1 MLYYRN
7 ATTIYQPQETNFMTD
22 EPTQTPKNSPNSNL
36 PPFLRP
42 HFLGFARAHSLM
54 RGFVAGY
61 VLFTL
66 TVATAQETSSTADV
80 VMVVSEPLQS
90 TLEELRTKYQLPGLI
105 AGQFYCDPSN
115 SNKQPSKRPPAPI
128 SLTIAATGFRRSGSQ
143 APLLID
149 DPFHLG
155 SCTKSMTATLVA
167 MAIERGDL
175 RWNSTIGEVFSNDS
189 KITNSPWAGVTVE
202 QLMRHTSGAPAN
214 PPWNHFRDPSIK
226 THTHRI
232 AVLHWWMDQP
242 PPTSSDNPPTQQ
254 NAFLYSNLGYMA
266 LGTILENI
274 YQQPW
279 EEIISKQLFEPLS
292 MSHTGFGVPSKTLG
306 DQVPFGHIRPL
317 NLLLA
322 VEQDN
327 PPALGPAGTVYAPM
341 SDWVK
346 YLNLHMRNPTSQETQ
361 KRLGLSPQAMDFLHL
376 PAKPSDK
383 NSPSKPGEDYA
394 GGWHVIDRSWSRGK
408 ILHHNG
414 SNTYW
419 YCVVFLAPE
428 EGRGIFAASNLGLDA
443 AKPCDEALQWML
455 KNLPLTPTE

>member
-1 MLYYRN
+1 MS
-7 ATTIYQPQETNFMTD
+7 I
-22 EPTQTPKNSPNSNL
+22 EPIHPPKNLSNSIPKPVTGL
-36 PPFLRP
+36 LW
-42 HFLGFARAHSLM
+42 L
-54 RGFVAGY
+54 VAGH

-66 TVATAQETSSTADV
+66 AVATAQETSSTANV
-80 VMVVSEPLQS
+80 RIVVSEPLK
-90 TLEELRTKYQLPGLI
+90 TAIEEIRTKHQLPGLL
-105 AGQFYCDPSN
+105 AGQFFCDPTN
-115 SNKQPSKRPPAPI
+115 SKQQSSERDPSAI
-128 SLTIAATGFRRSGSQ
+128 SLTIAASGFRRSGSQ

-167 MAIERGDL
+167 LAIERGDL
-175 RWNSTIGEVFSNDS
+175 RWNSTLGDVFSNDS
-189 KITNSPWAGVTVE
+189 KISNSVWSDVTVE

-214 PPWNHFRDPSIK
+214 PPWNHFRDPSIE
-226 THTHRI
+226 TRTHRV

-242 PPTSSDNPPTQQ
+242 RPEIS
-254 NAFLYSNLGYMA
+254 NADTPQSAPFLYSNLGYMA
-266 LGTILENI
+266 LGAILEKI

-292 MSHTGFGVPSKTLG
+292 MSRAGFGVPSKTLG
-306 DQVPFGHIRPL
+306 DEVPFGHIRPL
-317 NLLLA
+317 NLLVA
-322 VEQDN
+322 VERDN

-341 SDWVK
+341 SDWVR
-346 YLNLHMRNPTSQETQ
+346 YLNLHMRNPISKDSQ
-361 KRLGLSPQAMDFLHL
+361 KRLGLSPETMDFLHR

-383 NSPSKPGEDYA
+383 KSPIKPGEDYA

-428 EGRGIFAASNLGLDA
+428 EGRGIFAASNFGLDA

-455 KNLPLTPTE
+455 KNLPLTPPE

>member
-1 MLYYRN
+1 MS
-7 ATTIYQPQETNFMTD
+7 I
-22 EPTQTPKNSPNSNL
+22 EPTHPPKNLSNSIPKPVTGL
-36 PPFLRP
+36 LW
-42 HFLGFARAHSLM
+42 L
-54 RGFVAGY
+54 VAGH

-66 TVATAQETSSTADV
+66 AVATAQETSSTADV
-80 VMVVSEPLQS
+80 RIVVSEPLK
-90 TLEELRTKYQLPGLI
+90 TAIEEIRTKHLLPGLL
-105 AGQFYCDPSN
+105 AGQFFCDPTN
-115 SNKQPSKRPPAPI
+115 SKQQSSERDPSAI
-128 SLTIAATGFRRSGSQ
+128 SLTIAASGFRRSGSQ

-167 MAIERGDL
+167 LAIERGDL
-175 RWNSTIGEVFSNDS
+175 RWNSTLGDVFSNDS
-189 KITNSPWAGVTVE
+189 KISNSVWSDVTVE

-214 PPWNHFRDPSIK
+214 PPWNHFRDPSIE
-226 THTHRI
+226 TRTHRV

-242 PPTSSDNPPTQQ
+242 RPEIS
-254 NAFLYSNLGYMA
+254 NADTPQSAPFLYSNLGYMA
-266 LGTILENI
+266 LGAILEKI
-274 YQQPW
+274 CQQPW

-292 MSHTGFGVPSKTLG
+292 MSRAGFGVPSKTLG
-306 DQVPFGHIRPL
+306 DEVPFGHIRPL
-317 NLLLA
+317 NLLVA
-322 VEQDN
+322 VERDN

-341 SDWVK
+341 SDWVR
-346 YLNLHMRNPTSQETQ
+346 YLNLHMRNPTSKASQ
-361 KRLGLSPQAMDFLHL
+361 KRLGLSPETMDFLHR

-383 NSPSKPGEDYA
+383 KSPIKPGEDYA

-428 EGRGIFAASNLGLDA
+428 EGRGIFAASNFGLDA

-455 KNLPLTPTE
+455 KNLPLTPPE